1 MKKDART
8 PWLRRLAI
16 IATWVLLGYMGFA
29 ASQMH
34 EEFVPDFDPFHI
46 LGVNR
51 DDFTDFDSFKKPAK
65 KLYRDLSRT
74 LHPDKK
80 CAEWMKES
88 GLIFLFLELKNFNL
102 NLVKRKMMVKHV
114 PKK

>member
-1 MKKDART
+1 MSKDSRT

-16 IATWVLLGYMGFA
+16 IAAWVLLGYMGFA

-34 EEFVPDFDPFHI
+34 EEFKPDFDPSEYWPFDI

-51 DDFTDFDSFKKPAK
+51 VDSTDFESFKKPAE
-65 KLYRDLSRT
+65 KLYRDLSQT

-80 CAEWMKES
+80 CAEWMKE
-88 GLIFLFLELKNFNL
+88 IWFKIWILK
-102 NLVKRKMMVKHV
+102 KI
-114 PKK
+114 